1 MHVVLAGQSATGHVY
16 PLLSLADALRAAG
29 HGVSFATTA
38 DLVPWL
44 NELGYRASPVGQT
57 IPWALAQVQARS
69 PELTSDLP
77 PGEAWRLDAELFA
90 DALPRSTTPDLVE
103 LLSALRP
110 DLVVYESTAF
120 GAVLAAAEV
129 GIPVV
134 CLDLWAVGHWH
145 VDRGELEGRVRAVWA
160 DRTGAPLRVDPIS
173 GMAHLDPAPA
183 ALRTADDHDSTRLE
197 MRQVSWG
204 DPALSLS
211 PWVSSERSRPLVY
224 LTLGTVGW
232 GRVEVLQECLS
243 GLSALPV
250 DVLVAV
256 GAYFD
261 PADLGPLPASVH
273 VERFVRQDLLLGEV
287 TIAVHHGGS
296 GTLLGAA
303 AHGVPQLVMP
313 MGADQFQNAEA
324 LVRSG
329 AGLALSHGGVT
340 AQTVR
345 DGVLEL
351 LEEPRYRTSA
361 GELRSEIQAM
371 PTPAATIPR
380 LVELAQSPGS
390 DDIEGGADQA
400 KVVGGW

>member
-29 HGVSFATTA
+29 HRVSFATTA

-57 IPWALAQVQARS
+57 IQWALAQVQARS

-77 PGEAWRLDAELFA
+77 PGKAWRLDAELFA

-103 LLSALRP
+103 LLSALQP

-160 DRTGAPLRVDPIS
+160 DRTVAPLRVDPIS

-183 ALRTADDHDSTRLE
+183 ALRTADDHDPTRLE
-197 MRQVSWG
+197 MQQVCWG

-232 GRVEVLQECLS
+232 GTVGVLQECLS

-303 AHGVPQLVMP
+303 AHGIPPAGHAYGSRPVSERRGACPQWRRARAVARRRNCSDGPLWGTRAARRTEISHLGRRAP
-313 MGADQFQNAEA
+313 ERNPGHADARGHDSA
-324 LVRSG
+324 IGR
-329 AGLALSHGGVT
+329 AGTVT
-340 AQTVR
+340 
-345 DGVLEL
+345 GL
-351 LEEPRYRTSA
+351 
-361 GELRSEIQAM
+361 G
-371 PTPAATIPR
+371 
-380 LVELAQSPGS
+380 
-390 DDIEGGADQA
+390 
-400 KVVGGW
+400 